1 MKLLDRTIR
10 STSLHV
16 CGIALLFLS
25 FGMLISAL
33 FSLFDERTDLKELLI
48 SALVVALFGFIL
60 RTGTTLGETDQA
72 SIFSAVGS
80 TWLVVSLFGTLPY
93 LLAGTFERAGI
104 GSPEV
109 FVDALFESVSGFSCT
124 GSTVFGAHNLIELQ
138 GAGILFYRQLTQWI
152 GGMGIVVLVVSVL
165 PSLRASGLGLIDAEA
180 PGAGVERIAPRV
192 AETAKKFWT
201 IYASLT
207 ILIAVSLFFAGM
219 GLFDAL
225 AHAMTTASTG
235 GFSTRD
241 LSIGHWNSVSIEVVI
256 MIGLFLGATNFTL
269 HARFLDRR
277 SSAYRGDSEFKSF
290 IMLLMAGI
298 FLITVLLAIEGEAIS
313 SALRAAS
320 FNVITLGSS
329 GGFGNAVGSG
339 SSGDFVSWT
348 ASAQLVLLFFLIF
361 GGCTGSTA
369 GGVKIMRLRIGL
381 AHTYRTLRSVRRPR
395 ALLQARMGSNT
406 IPDTLVE
413 RVAGFVVVYG
423 VLVVIGT
430 FILTALGSDLIT
442 SLTGVFSA
450 LGNMGPGLGEI
461 GPTSSFVDGFSAP
474 GRLVLL
480 IFMMIGRL
488 EIFPMLLM
496 FVLPYRASAET
507 FKSKKLSRGSD

>member
-1 MKLLDRTIR
+1 MKLGNKSIR
-10 STSLHV
+10 HTSLHV

-25 FGMLISAL
+25 LGIGVSAVIALFDGRIDFTELFLSAL
-33 FSLFDERTDLKELLI
+33 IIAVLGLILFR
-48 SALVVALFGFIL
+48 S
-60 RTGTTLGETDQA
+60 TTVGETDQA

-80 TWLVVSLFGTLPY
+80 TWLVVSLLGTLPY
-93 LLAGTFERAGI
+93 LLAGTFGRAGI
-104 GSPEV
+104 GGPEI

-165 PSLRASGLGLIDAEA
+165 PSLRAGGLGLIDAEA
-180 PGAGVERIAPRV
+180 PGDGVERIKPKV
-192 AETAKKFWT
+192 ADTAKRFWFV
-201 IYASLT
+201 YASLT
-207 ILIAVSLFFAGM
+207 ILLSVLLFGAGM
-219 GLFDAL
+219 GVFDAI

-235 GFSTRD
+235 GFSTKD
-241 LSIGHWNSVSIEVVI
+241 LSIGHWNSVSIEIVI
-256 MIGLFLGATNFTL
+256 MVGLLLGATNFTL
-269 HARFLDRR
+269 HARSLEKRRLD
-277 SSAYRGDSEFKSF
+277 YGKDSEFKSF
-290 IMLLMAGI
+290 ITLVMTGIILVTLLLNLDGVS
-298 FLITVLLAIEGEAIS
+298 FS
-313 SALRAAS
+313 SAVRSAS

-329 GGFGNAVGSG
+329 GGFGNATGSG
-339 SSGDFVSWT
+339 SAGDFASWT
-348 ASAQLVLLFFLIF
+348 SSSQIVLLFFLIF
-361 GGCTGSTA
+361 GGCTGSTS

-381 AHTYRTLRSVRRPR
+381 AHAYRTLRSIRRPR
-395 ALLQARMGSNT
+395 ALLQARVGSGI

-423 VLVVIGT
+423 ILVVVGT

-442 SLTGVFSA
+442 SLSGVFSA

-461 GPTSSFVDGFSAP
+461 GPSSSFVDGFSAP

-496 FVLPYRASAET
+496 FVLPYRSSVKT
-507 FKSKKLSRGSD
+507 IKSKK

>member
-1 MKLLDRTIR
+1 MKLASRSIR

-25 FGMLISAL
+25 LGIGITALIALFDARVDLTALFLSAL
-33 FSLFDERTDLKELLI
+33 IIAVL
-48 SALVVALFGFIL
+48 GFIL
-60 RTGTTLGETDQA
+60 FTSTTVGDTDQA
-72 SIFSAVGS
+72 SIFSAVGA
-80 TWLVVSLFGTLPY
+80 TWLVVSLLGTVPY
-93 LLAGTFERAGI
+93 LLAGTFDRAGI
-104 GSPEV
+104 GAPEI

-192 AETAKKFWT
+192 AETAKKFWY
-201 IYASLT
+201 IYAFLT
-207 ILIAVSLFFAGM
+207 ALVSVLLFASGM
-219 GLFDAL
+219 GLFDAIS
-225 AHAMTTASTG
+225 HAMTTASTG

-241 LSIGHWNSVSIEVVI
+241 LSIGHWNSVSIEIVV
-256 MIGLFLGATNFTL
+256 MAGLLLGATNFTL
-269 HARFLDRR
+269 HARSIEKRRLD
-277 SSAYRGDSEFKSF
+277 YGTDSEFKSF
-290 IMLLMAGI
+290 FMLLTSGI
-298 FLITVLLAIEGEAIS
+298 TLVTLLLALDGTSFS
-313 SALRAAS
+313 SALRVAS

-329 GGFGNAVGSG
+329 GGFGNATGSG
-339 SSGDFVSWT
+339 SAGDFVSWT
-348 ASAQLVLLFFLIF
+348 SSSQIVLLFFLIF
-361 GGCTGSTA
+361 GGCTGSTS

-381 AHTYRTLRSVRRPR
+381 AHAYRTLRSIRRPR
-395 ALLQARMGSNT
+395 ALLQARMGSRT

-423 VLVVIGT
+423 VLVVAGT

-442 SLTGVFSA
+442 SLSGVFSA

-461 GPTSSFVDGFSAP
+461 GPSSSFVDGFSAP
-474 GRLVLL
+474 GRAVLL

-496 FVLPYRASAET
+496 FVLPYRSSVKAI
-507 FKSKKLSRGSD
+507 KSKN

>member
-1 MKLLDRTIR
+1 MKLETQHIR
-10 STSLHV
+10 STSMHV

-25 FGMLISAL
+25 LGIAVSAIV
-33 FSLFDERTDLKELLI
+33 SLFDSRVDLTPLFLSSLI
-48 SALVVALFGFIL
+48 VAVVGLILF
-60 RTGTTLGETDQA
+60 TSTTVGETDQA
-72 SIFSAVGS
+72 SIFSAVGG
-80 TWLVVSLFGTLPY
+80 TWLVVSLLGALPY
-93 LLAGTFERAGI
+93 LFAGTFNRNGI
-104 GSPEV
+104 GAPEI
-109 FVDALFESVSGFSCT
+109 FIDSLFESVSGFSCT

-138 GAGILFYRQLTQWI
+138 GTGMLFYRQLTQWL

-192 AETAKKFWT
+192 VDTAKKFWV

-207 ILIAVSLFFAGM
+207 ILVSISLFFAGM
-219 GLFDAL
+219 GAFDSI

-241 LSIGHWNSVSIEVVI
+241 LSIGHWNSISIEIVI
-256 MIGLFLGATNFTL
+256 MVGLILGATNFTL
-269 HARFLDRR
+269 HARSIEKRR
-277 SSAYRGDSEFKSF
+277 IDYGNDSEFKSF
-290 IMLLMAGI
+290 IALVSIGI
-298 FLITVLLAIEGEAIS
+298 ILVTLILTADGAS
-313 SALRAAS
+313 FSTALRSAS
-320 FNVITLGSS
+320 FNVVTLGSS
-329 GGFGNAVGSG
+329 GGFGNTLGAGTP
-339 SSGDFVSWT
+339 GDFVSWSS
-348 ASAQLVLLFFLIF
+348 SAQLILLFFLIF
-361 GGCTGSTA
+361 GGCTGSTS

-395 ALLQARMGSNT
+395 ALLQARMGSRT

-423 VLVVIGT
+423 ILVVIGT

-442 SLTGVFSA
+442 SLSGVFSA

-461 GPTSSFVDGFSAP
+461 GPSSSFVDGFSAP

-496 FVLPYRASAET
+496 FVLPYRNSMKAIKT
-507 FKSKKLSRGSD
+507 KK